1 MKRNSLRPKSLPE
14 FSKSSSRLSIQ
25 RPKSLPGISKRPF
38 STPKPIKPLL
48 IYSPAESKESTPAES
63 KESTPAESKES
74 TTAESTSSPLNSS
87 AMRSPPPAAKID
99 VIHPIDLS
107 QYDALLPQT
116 HAYPLKIVAIYYI
129 YLVYTIINS
138 FSYNIENILQK
149 INDTDYMQPELFKKE
164 AIERLIALREN
175 ILKEQYKYKA
185 LDGSIID
192 IEDKCALI
200 EMLVKK
206 ITIKTEYNVSK
217 YLRVYLRVLKYDNE
231 KIDNIVRK
239 RCNEMYPI
247 RDDDQLQSYI
257 DSNIFTRNIR
267 AKIIRWF
274 DNISLEMINNKF
286 KSQFKL
292 IEELINILNDI
303 WVDEKTKGGFIKYI
317 LKTQKT
323 TGIQSGGMLSF
334 LRSNRVLQEHQPPM
348 NMRAKTGITHQIIKL
363 YNSARTQSNRVLPE
377 QVLHLNMYRRAH
389 TVNFQNI
396 LDYISL
402 IKSYLFEEDEEI
414 IRIRYEKKLEKE
426 IIRRNEKLEKEIIRR
441 NEKLGKEITRRNEKL
456 GKEITRYNKLLKSDY
471 EKEYKHLK
479 KIMTPVKDPFH
490 KNNREWI
497 RQYEK
502 QVYEDNIKWIQLYER
517 RHERKKVYED
527 NKELIQLYEKK
538 QEQTELTVEEQEQLK
553 KIYEEQEQLKN
564 IYRDLEALKIKK
576 ELNNLEYEKIYKEK
590 IDEEF
595 KDFDEKPIKRKP
607 YIDKKIEPIPTFSE
621 LNKEAEILIPL
632 KLKEFEKLEFEKLEF
647 KKLRFKKVEFK
658 HVKFHIKC
666 SIKYI
671 KTRIDQ
677 VENDLSEILPI
688 RINSLA

>member
-1 MKRNSLRPKSLPE
+1 MKRNSLRPKSLPG
-14 FSKSSSRLSIQ
+14 SLKSSSRLSIQ

-48 IYSPAESKESTPAES
+48 IYSTPESKESTPAES
-63 KESTPAESKES
+63 KESTPAES
-74 TTAESTSSPLNSS
+74 TSIPLNSS

-192 IEDKCALI
+192 IEDKYDLI

-231 KIDNIVRK
+231 KIEKIVLK
-239 RCNEMYPI
+239 RSKEMFPI
-247 RDDDQLQSYI
+247 RTDASLQSYM

-267 AKIIRWF
+267 SEIIRWF

-292 IEELINILNDI
+292 IEVLINILNDI

-317 LKTQKT
+317 LKIQKT
-323 TGIQSGGMLSF
+323 TGIQSGGMFSF

-363 YNSARTQSNRVLPE
+363 YNSVRSQSNRVLPE
-377 QVLHLNMYRRAH
+377 QVLHLNMYRRVH

-402 IKSYLFEEDEEI
+402 IKSYLFEENEEI

-426 IIRRNEKLEKEIIRR
+426 IIRRNEKLEKEITRR
-441 NEKLGKEITRRNEKL
+441 NKKLEKERTRKNEKL

-527 NKELIQLYEKK
+527 NKKLIKLYEKK
-538 QEQTELTVEEQEQLK
+538 QEQTELTVEEQEELK

-658 HVKFHIKC
+658 HVKFHIEC

>member
-48 IYSPAESKESTPAES
+48 IYSPAESK
-63 KESTPAESKES
+63 
-74 TTAESTSSPLNSS
+74 ESTSSPLNSS

-200 EMLVKK
+200 EMLITK
-206 ITIKTEYNVSK
+206 ITIKTERNVYR
-217 YLRVYLRVLKYDNE
+217 YLRFYLRVLKYDNE
-231 KIDNIVRK
+231 KIENIVLERY
-239 RCNEMYPI
+239 NEMYPI
-247 RDDDQLQSYI
+247 RTDDQLQRYI
-257 DSNIFTRNIR
+257 DKKIFTQKIR
-267 AKIIRWF
+267 SEIIRWF
-274 DNISLEMINNKF
+274 DNINIAMVNNKF
-286 KSQFKL
+286 ESQYKL

-303 WVDEKTKGGFIKYI
+303 WIDEKTKGGFIKYI

-323 TGIQSGGMLSF
+323 TGIQSGGMLKFVSSKF
-334 LRSNRVLQEHQPPM
+334 MRSNRVLQEPEYQPTM
-348 NMRAKTGITHQIIKL
+348 NTHAKTGI
-363 YNSARTQSNRVLPE
+363 SNRVLPE
-377 QVLHLNMYRRAH
+377 QVLHLNMYRRVH

-426 IIRRNEKLEKEIIRR
+426 IIRYEKKLEKERIRY
-441 NEKLGKEITRRNEKL
+441 EKEI
-456 GKEITRYNKLLKSDY
+456 IRYNKLLKRDY
-471 EKEYKHLK
+471 EKEYRHLNK
-479 KIMTPVKDPFH
+479 KIIARLNEPIH
-490 KNNREWI
+490 KEKSEWI
-497 RQYEK
+497 
-502 QVYEDNIKWIQLYER
+502 L
-517 RHERKKVYED
+517 
-527 NKELIQLYEKK
+527 
-538 QEQTELTVEEQEQLK
+538 
-553 KIYEEQEQLKN
+553 
-564 IYRDLEALKIKK
+564 
-576 ELNNLEYEKIYKEK
+576 
-590 IDEEF
+590 DEEF
-595 KDFDEKPIKRKP
+595 KNFD
-607 YIDKKIEPIPTFSE
+607 Y
-621 LNKEAEILIPL
+621 KEAKILIPL
-632 KLKEFEKLEFEKLEF
+632 KLKEFEKVKF
-647 KKLRFKKVEFK
+647 KKPRFKKVVFK
-658 HVKFHIKC
+658 HVKFDIKC

-677 VENDLSEILPI
+677 VENDLSELLPI